1 MNGFIRNF
9 PVVKVI
15 CHLILTS
22 IWLYWGI
29 CVHPLTTGWVNW
41 TILICGSLLYFFGG
55 AICLI
60 LDDESDIHNEDDH
73 PLWAFGYSL
82 INIFLL
88 GCMIYYTGLY
98 PDSNS
103 LLICPTIFIAT
114 TLLLSGFNGTLPAF
128 LLVFISVSLWLSNWG
143 INRWYDYLILIG
155 ALIIAFFSISVTSF
169 KYDDDSKRSVKY
181 WIINL
186 GFCSLVNL
194 GLLSLLYFNKL
205 LDINNSCNILY
216 LTVGTILFS
225 LVVSTRLITLLLVT
239 IAGSI
244 YLWRNT
250 EFTLSSL
257 IPDLS
262 FEWIYYDWVK
272 WSIAAS
278 LGLLLIILII
288 RYYNRKLEN
297 QEQAYM
303 ERSNRLEGIIRKNEE
318 IIRQLKETSILP
330 IEYKGLTMTCPYCR
344 KTMVRGEYAEST
356 VRGVAK
362 TTAKGLIKTGS
373 VGTFLSIGF
382 SLGGPIGA
390 LAGAAIGG
398 LTTFFAN
405 KPIDKGVDAVMD
417 LWNYEVDGG
426 RTVYFKCP
434 RHECGHEW
442 TRTETY
448 GEIEH

>member
-9 PVVKVI
+9 AVVKII
-15 CHLILTS
+15 CHLLLTS

-29 CVHPLTTGWVNW
+29 CVHPLTTGWINW

-60 LDDESDIHNEDDH
+60 LDNESDIRNEDDH

-98 PDSNS
+98 PDDYS
-103 LLICPTIFIAT
+103 LLIWPTVFIAI
-114 TLLLSGFNGTLPAF
+114 TLLLSGFNGTVPAF

-143 INRWYDYLILIG
+143 INRWYDYFILIG
-155 ALIIAFFSISVTSF
+155 TVIIAFFSISVTSL
-169 KYDDDSKRSVKY
+169 KYDDDSKCSVKY
-181 WIINL
+181 WIINF

-194 GLLSLLYFNKL
+194 GIISLLYFNEL
-205 LDINNSCNILY
+205 LDINNAYNVLY
-216 LTVGTILFS
+216 LTAGTILFL
-225 LVVSTRLITLLLVT
+225 LVVTTRLIALLLVVA
-239 IAGSI
+239 AGI
-244 YLWRNT
+244 YFWRDI
-250 EFTLSSL
+250 EFIFLSS

-262 FEWIYYDWVK
+262 FEWIYYDWIK
-272 WSIAAS
+272 WG
-278 LGLLLIILII
+278 LGISSSLLIIILLI
-288 RYYNRKLEN
+288 RYYNRKIEDQTEAYTRHTNQLED
-297 QEQAYM
+297 
-303 ERSNRLEGIIRKNEE
+303 IIRNKEN

-344 KTMVRGEYAEST
+344 KTLVRGKYAEST
-356 VRGVAK
+356 ARGVAK

-373 VGTFLSIGF
+373 VGTFTSIG
-382 SLGGPIGA
+382 LAVGGPIGA
-390 LAGAAIGG
+390 LGGAAIGG
-398 LTTFFAN
+398 VITFFAN

>member
-1 MNGFIRNF
+1 M
-9 PVVKVI
+9 
-15 CHLILTS
+15 
-22 IWLYWGI
+22 
-29 CVHPLTTGWVNW
+29 
-41 TILICGSLLYFFGG
+41 
-55 AICLI
+55 
-60 LDDESDIHNEDDH
+60 
-73 PLWAFGYSL
+73 
-82 INIFLL
+82 
-88 GCMIYYTGLY
+88 YYTGLY
-98 PDSNS
+98 TNDIS
-103 LLICPTIFIAT
+103 LLIYPTFFIAI
-114 TLLLSGFNGTLPAF
+114 TLLLCGFNGGVSAF

-143 INRWYDYLILIG
+143 LNRWYDYCILIG
-155 ALIIAFFSISVTSF
+155 TLMIAFYSILITCY
-169 KYDDDSKRSVKY
+169 KYVEHDERSRILVVL
-181 WIINL
+181 INFAL
-186 GFCSLVNL
+186 CSLVNL

-216 LTVGTILFS
+216 LTAGAILFS

-262 FEWIYYDWVK
+262 FEWIYHDWFK
-272 WSIAAS
+272 WSFAAS

-344 KTMVRGEYAEST
+344 KTMVRGKYAEST
-356 VRGVAK
+356 ARGVAK

-373 VGTFLSIGF
+373 VGTFTSIG
-382 SLGGPIGA
+382 LAVGGPIGA
-390 LAGAAIGG
+390 LGGAAIGG
-398 LTTFFAN
+398 VITFFAN

-442 TRTETY
+442 TRIESY

>member
-1 MNGFIRNF
+1 MNGLIRNF
-9 PVVKVI
+9 FVIKVI
-15 CHLILTS
+15 CHILLTA
-22 IWLYWGI
+22 IWIYWGI
-29 CVHPLTTGWVNW
+29 CIHPLTTGWIEW
-41 TILICGSLLYFFGG
+41 IILVGGGLIYFFLGG
-55 AICLI
+55 ICI
-60 LDDESDIHNEDDH
+60 IGDDESDINED
-73 PLWAFGYSL
+73 PPFWAFGYSL
-82 INIFLL
+82 TNLLLL
-88 GCMIYYTGLY
+88 GFMMYFTSLY
-98 PDSNS
+98 PNNIS
-103 LLICPTIFIAT
+103 LFIWPTIFVTT
-114 TLLLSGFNGTLPAF
+114 TLLLCGFNGVVSAF

-143 INRWYDYLILIG
+143 INRWYDYCILIG
-155 ALIIAFFSISVTSF
+155 ALIIAFFSILVSCS
-169 KYDDDSKRSVKY
+169 KYIEDTKSSIGL
-181 WIINL
+181 WLINFGL
-186 GFCSLVNL
+186 CSLVNL

-216 LTVGTILFS
+216 LTAGAILFS
-225 LVVSTRLITLLLVT
+225 LVVSTRLFTLLLVA

-244 YLWRNT
+244 YLLRNT

-257 IPDLS
+257 IPELS
-262 FEWIYYDWVK
+262 FEWIYHDWFK

-297 QEQAYM
+297 LEQAYM
-303 ERSNRLEGIIRKNEE
+303 ERIKQAEF
-318 IIRQLKETSILP
+318 LP
-330 IEYKGLTMTCPYCR
+330 IKYNGLTMTCPYCR
-344 KTMVRGEYAEST
+344 KTMVRGKYAEST

-373 VGTFLSIGF
+373 VGTFTSIGF
-382 SLGGPIGA
+382 ALGGPIGA
-390 LAGAAIGG
+390 LGGAAIGG

-405 KPIDKGVDAVMD
+405 KPIDKGVDSVMD

>member
-9 PVVKVI
+9 AVVKII
-15 CHLILTS
+15 CHLLLTS

-29 CVHPLTTGWVNW
+29 CVHPLTTGWIEW
-41 TILICGSLLYFFGG
+41 IILVGGGLIYFFLGG
-55 AICLI
+55 ICI
-60 LDDESDIHNEDDH
+60 IGDDESDINEDS
-73 PLWAFGYSL
+73 PFWAFGYSL
-82 INIFLL
+82 TNLLLL
-88 GCMIYYTGLY
+88 GFMMYFTSLY
-98 PDSNS
+98 PNNIS
-103 LLICPTIFIAT
+103 LFIWPTIFVTT
-114 TLLLSGFNGTLPAF
+114 TLLLCGFNGVVSAF

-143 INRWYDYLILIG
+143 INRWYDYCILIG
-155 ALIIAFFSISVTSF
+155 ALIIAFFSILVSCS
-169 KYDDDSKRSVKY
+169 KYIEDTKSSIGL
-181 WIINL
+181 WLINFGL
-186 GFCSLVNL
+186 CSLVNL

-216 LTVGTILFS
+216 LTAGAILFS
-225 LVVSTRLITLLLVT
+225 LVVSTRLFTLLLVA

-244 YLWRNT
+244 YLLRNT

-257 IPDLS
+257 IPELS
-262 FEWIYYDWVK
+262 FEWIYHDWFK

-297 QEQAYM
+297 LEQAYM
-303 ERSNRLEGIIRKNEE
+303 ERIK
-318 IIRQLKETSILP
+318 QADFLP
-330 IEYKGLTMTCPYCR
+330 IKYNGLTMTCPYCR
-344 KTMVRGEYAEST
+344 KTMVRGKYAEST

-373 VGTFLSIGF
+373 VGTFTSIGF
-382 SLGGPIGA
+382 ALGGPIGA
-390 LAGAAIGG
+390 LGGAAIGG

>member
-1 MNGFIRNF
+1 MNGLIRNF
-9 PVVKVI
+9 VAVKVI
-15 CHLILTS
+15 CHLLLTS
-22 IWLYWGI
+22 IWLYWGTCI
-29 CVHPLTTGWVNW
+29 HPLKTGWIEW
-41 TILICGSLLYFFGG
+41 TILVGGGLIYLFFSGICIIG
-55 AICLI
+55 
-60 LDDESDIHNEDDH
+60 DHESDINEG
-73 PLWAFGYSL
+73 PPFWAFGYMLTNMS
-82 INIFLL
+82 LL
-88 GCMIYYTGLY
+88 GIMMYYTGLY
-98 PDSNS
+98 TNDIS
-103 LLICPTIFIAT
+103 LLIYPTFFIAI
-114 TLLLSGFNGTLPAF
+114 TLLLCGFNGGVSAF

-143 INRWYDYLILIG
+143 LNRWYDYCILIG
-155 ALIIAFFSISVTSF
+155 TLIIAFYSIVITCY
-169 KYDDDSKRSVKY
+169 KYVEDDERFR
-181 WIINL
+181 ILLINFAL
-186 GFCSLVNL
+186 CSLVNL

-244 YLWRNT
+244 YFWRDI
-250 EFTLSSL
+250 EFIFLSS

-262 FEWIYYDWVK
+262 FEWIYYDWIK
-272 WSIAAS
+272 WG
-278 LGLLLIILII
+278 LGISSSLLIIILLI
-288 RYYNRKLEN
+288 RYYNRKIEDQREAYTRHTNQLED
-297 QEQAYM
+297 
-303 ERSNRLEGIIRKNEE
+303 IIRNKEN
-318 IIRQLKETSILP
+318 IIRQLKEASILP

-344 KTMVRGEYAEST
+344 KTMVRGKYGEST
-356 VRGVAK
+356 ARGVAK

-373 VGTFLSIGF
+373 VGTFTSIG
-382 SLGGPIGA
+382 LAVGGPIGA
-390 LAGAAIGG
+390 LGGAAIGG
-398 LTTFFAN
+398 VITFFAN

>member
-9 PVVKVI
+9 AVVKVI
-15 CHLILTS
+15 CHFILTS

-60 LDDESDIHNEDDH
+60 LDDESDIRNEDDH

-98 PDSNS
+98 PDNNS

-143 INRWYDYLILIG
+143 INRWYDYFILIG

-181 WIINL
+181 WIINFV
-186 GFCSLVNL
+186 FCSFVNL
-194 GLLSLLYFNKL
+194 GILSLLYFNKL
-205 LDINNSCNILY
+205 LDINNTYNILY
-216 LTVGTILFS
+216 LTAGSILFL
-225 LVVSTRLITLLLVT
+225 LVVTTRLITLLLVVA
-239 IAGSI
+239 AGI
-244 YLWRNT
+244 FFWRDID
-250 EFTLSSL
+250 FIFLLS

-262 FEWIYYDWVK
+262 FEWINYDWVK
-272 WSIAAS
+272 WSIGVS
-278 LGLLLIILII
+278 SSLLIIILLI
-288 RYYNRKLEN
+288 RYYNRKIETQREAYTKRTNQLED
-297 QEQAYM
+297 
-303 ERSNRLEGIIRKNEE
+303 IIRNNEN

-330 IEYKGLTMTCPYCR
+330 IEYKGLTMTCPNCR
-344 KTMVRGEYAEST
+344 KTMVRGKYAEST

-362 TTAKGLIKTGS
+362 TTTKGLIKTGS
-373 VGTFLSIGF
+373 VGTFTSIG
-382 SLGGPIGA
+382 LALDGPIGA
-390 LAGAAIGG
+390 LGGAAIGEVI
-398 LTTFFAN
+398 TFFAN
-405 KPIDKGVDAVMD
+405 KPIDKGVDAVID

-442 TRTETY
+442 TRIESY